1 MPVVKMPDGTQV
13 QFPDDMPTETIRD
26 LIAKKFPEVAAPK
39 EVQPNQYTGQILPI
53 SVDAEGKGHFDSNAG
68 LLGMVKRAFMLPG
81 DAMAGKVDP
90 TSEEGIGRAAEFAS
104 VFSPMTPAVRAG
116 EGMLA
121 APNLKKARVEPPSAS
136 QLKAAG
142 DAGYEA
148 ARNMDVTYSSQAV
161 ADMAQQVRANLE
173 SRGIIPEVA
182 PKTFAILDKLQSP
195 PEGSVATISGV
206 EAARRA
212 FGHVG
217 QDFSNLTDRG
227 AGKFARGAVDDFLT
241 RPPANGV
248 LAGGE
253 RAAEKAARTIAN
265 ARGNI
270 AASKRSGSLTGI
282 GETAELRAAAANS
295 GANTGNAIRSRVA
308 SLVTNPKQLSG
319 FTDAERAQLEAIVR
333 GTLPQNITRAA
344 GNLLGGGGGLGSAVS
359 SAVTGTGAAVVS
371 GNPVMAAAGLAAPV
385 AGAVSKQ
392 VSNNLTRKAL
402 EAADAATR
410 KRSPLYQ
417 QMVRDAP
424 MVPRRPAKDAANLRM
439 LLLSQAAQEARAAD
453 RQAKNEK
460 LRKGRR

>member
-1 MPVVKMPDGTQV
+1 MPVVRMPDGTQV
-13 QFPDDMPTETIRD
+13 NFPDDMPKEKIRD
-26 LIAKKFPEVAAPK
+26 LIATKFPDAVK
-39 EVQPNQYTGQILPI
+39 PNQYTGQVLPI

-81 DAMAGKVDP
+81 DAMAGKVNP

-121 APNLKKARVEPPSAS
+121 APNLKKARIEPPTAAA
-136 QLKAAG
+136 LKEAG
-142 DAGYEA
+142 NQGYET
-148 ARNMDVTYSSQAV
+148 ARNMNVTYSSQGV

-227 AGKFARGAVDDFLT
+227 AGKFARSAVDDFLVAT
-241 RPPANGV
+241 PEGVVVSGPAT
-248 LAGGE
+248 E
-253 RAAEKAARTIAN
+253 AAREITN

-270 AASKRSGSLTGI
+270 AASKRSEALTGI
-282 GETAELRAAAANS
+282 EDAAELRAAAANS

-308 SLVTNPKQLSG
+308 SLVTNPKKLSG

-333 GTLPQNITRAA
+333 GTIPQNVTRAA
-344 GNLLGGGGGLGSAVS
+344 GNILGGGGGLGSAVS
-359 SAVTGTGAAVVS
+359 GAVAGTGAAVMS
-371 GNPVMAAAGLAAPV
+371 GQPLMAGAGIAAPV
-385 AGAVSKQ
+385 IGAASKQ
-392 VSNNLTRKAL
+392 VSNNLTRRAL
-402 EAADAATR
+402 NAADEATR
-410 KRSPLYQ
+410 TRSPLYR
-417 QMVRDAP
+417 QMVQDAP
-424 MVPRRPAKDAANLRM
+424 MVPRRPTKDAANLRM

-460 LRKGRR
+460 IRKGRR

>member
-1 MPVVKMPDGTQV
+1 MPVVRMPDGTQV
-13 QFPDDMPTETIRD
+13 NFPDDMPKEKIRD
-26 LIAKKFPEVAAPK
+26 LIATKFPDVAQAK
-39 EVQPNQYTGQILPI
+39 PNQYSGQVLPI

-81 DAMAGKVDP
+81 EAMAGKVDP

-121 APNLKKARVEPPSAS
+121 APNLKKARVEPPTAAE
-136 QLKAAG
+136 LKAAG

-148 ARNMDVTYSSQAV
+148 ARNMDVTYSSQGV

-173 SRGIIPEVA
+173 SRGIIPELA

-227 AGKFARGAVDDFLT
+227 AGKFARSAVDDFLVG
-241 RPPANGV
+241 RPEGNVRSGPA
-248 LAGGE
+248 GE
-253 RAAEKAARTIAN
+253 AARAIAD

-270 AASKRSGSLTGI
+270 AAYKRSGALTGI
-282 GETAELRAAAANS
+282 EDAAELRAAAANS

-308 SLVTNPKQLSG
+308 SLVTNPKKLSG

-359 SAVTGTGAAVVS
+359 SAVAGTGAAVMS
-371 GNPVMAAAGLAAPV
+371 GQPMMAGVGIAAPV
-385 AGAVSKQ
+385 VGAASKQ
-392 VSNNLTRKAL
+392 ISNNLTRRAL
-402 EAADAATR
+402 NVADEATR
-410 KRSPLYQ
+410 TRSPLYR
-417 QMVRDAP
+417 QMVQDAP
-424 MVPRRPAKDAANLRM
+424 MVPRSPTKDAANLRM
-439 LLLSQAAQEARAAD
+439 LLLSQAAQEARASD

-460 LRKGRR
+460 IKKGRR